1 MASRKKLDQRINEG
15 QQAAAILR
23 GIGEWISAA
32 PGRRVSVSFDKSGWH
47 VSIDDTRRTS
57 GGSIADA
64 LAQAAQVVTFE
75 PEASS

>member
-1 MASRKKLDQRINEG
+1 MTRKKLDQGIHEG
-15 QQAAAILR
+15 QQATAILK

-32 PGRRVSVSFDKSGWH
+32 PGRRVTITFGADGWH
-47 VSIDDTRRTS
+47 VAIDDTRNTS

-75 PEASS
+75 PEVRS